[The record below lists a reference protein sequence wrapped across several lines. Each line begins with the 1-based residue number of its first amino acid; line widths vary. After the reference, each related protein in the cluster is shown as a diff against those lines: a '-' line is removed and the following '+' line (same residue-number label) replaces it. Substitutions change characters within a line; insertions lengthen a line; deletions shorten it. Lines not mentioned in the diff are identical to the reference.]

1 LTKIG
6 VQAKIQVRVETLPPV
21 WAVFCCQ
28 TLRKANMTEKNPSEP
43 VAPESGP
50 TAGEEK
56 PAGDG
61 PEFTVTDQI
70 NAEHV
75 QISQGGAGEI
85 HATQVDIEQG
95 GAFRIDAQ
103 QVRIEQGGAGAI
115 FGEVVS
121 LDSSAAG
128 LIRAEEVRA
137 EQSAINALYCDTA
150 ALSDSQAGLLVS
162 RQVTG
167 TTIRAGVLLASHVEG
182 QVEAVL
188 DTPRALLAGLAAGV
202 GVGLVSL
209 LGSLLRRRR

>member
-1 LTKIG
+1 
-6 VQAKIQVRVETLPPV
+6 
-21 WAVFCCQ
+21 
-28 TLRKANMTEKNPSEP
+28 MTDQSIPDP
-43 VAPESGP
+43 VAPESDLNAGQENM
-50 TAGEEK
+50 AGE
-56 PAGDG
+56 G

-95 GAFRIDAQ
+95 GALRIDAQ

-115 FGEVVS
+115 FGEIIS
-121 LDSSAAG
+121 LNNSAAG
-128 LIRAEEVRA
+128 LVRAQDVKA

-150 ALSDSQAGLLVS
+150 DLGDSQAGLLVS
-162 RQVTG
+162 RQVKG
-167 TTIRAGVLLASHVEG
+167 TTIRTGVLLASQVEG